1 MNAAELFAHW
11 QEVRRGLHR
20 ALDQLSDEQLAFVP
34 RAGLWSLGEVAR
46 HIAST
51 EEGWFQYAVRGLLA
65 TWPEYRAEDYP
76 TVASIQAVLAE
87 VHERTLAYLSG
98 VDAAG
103 LDRVIDLPW
112 EESMP
117 LRWIVWHVLEHEI
130 SHRGEIYLM
139 LGLMGMEAPDV

>member
-1 MNAAELFAHW
+1 MNAAELLAHW
-11 QEVRRGLHR
+11 QEVRQGLNGAP
-20 ALDQLSDEQLAFVP
+20 ALLTDEQLAFVP
-34 RAGLWSLGEVAR
+34 RSGLWSLGQVAR

-65 TWPEYRAEDYP
+65 SWPEYRAEDYP
-76 TVASIQAVLAE
+76 TVTSIQALLEE
-87 VHERTLAYLSG
+87 VHERTLAYLAG
-98 VDAAG
+98 VDAVS

-112 EESMP
+112 GETIP

-130 SHRGEIYLM
+130 HHRGEIYLM